1 MLKRF
6 YKSLF
11 FSRRFYW
18 AFVAIIFLFVFS
30 YGLPFLFTIAQ
41 ILLLFLFVVTILDYI
56 VLFSRRDPV
65 TVRREKSGPLRNGE
79 INSVKLGV
87 KKQYPFPVRLRIIY
101 ELPNQLHGRN

>member
-65 TVRREKSGPLRNGE
+65 TVRRA
-79 INSVKLGV
+79 
-87 KKQYPFPVRLRIIY
+87 
-101 ELPNQLHGRN
+101 HH